1 MKDRIYSV
9 TEKKK
14 ILMSKEYTIGQL
26 NNKLLHI
33 DGMYQLISEQK
44 YLPSTSSKAISR
56 EYLHQ
61 ILTDC
66 TIWLPPSSTTRHA
79 YLYMGVGQEELVKVL
94 SDLLKLKIRFL

>member
-9 TEKKK
+9 TEKNK

-33 DGMYQLISEQK
+33 DGMYQLISEKK
-44 YLPSTSSKAISR
+44 YLPSRSSKAISR

-61 ILTDC
+61 ILTDS

-94 SDLLKLKIRFL
+94 SGLVKTQN